1 MGFGDGLILTKELK
15 QLNNWSDAL
24 RVVQLMNNNSVNLLM
39 EPLLSDCKNLLKAIP
54 NKWIEHIYREA
65 NQCADA
71 LARMGLGASTPFVG
85 FMELPPM
92 VESLLAFDKVDMFCN
107 KLINSY
113 SMLIPNFNK
122 KNG

>member
-1 MGFGDGLILTKELK
+1 
-15 QLNNWSDAL
+15 
-24 RVVQLMNNNSVNLLM
+24 M
-39 EPLLSDCKNLLKAIP
+39 EPLSSDCKNLLKAIP
-54 NKWIEHIYREA
+54 NKWIEHIYCEA

-122 KNG
+122 KKKHKFNYKISCSLRLYNIAGDLTS